1 MIILF
6 YKSREMSKMSSIT
19 ANVTDVT
26 RHFSEYLN
34 RAAYAGESF
43 VIVRGG
49 RALAELKPLPR
60 SKRISE
66 LASILSSLPK
76 LSEVEKR
83 GFKSDLVKIRK
94 SVAGEKNPWGA

>member
-1 MIILF
+1 MN
-6 YKSREMSKMSSIT
+6 SIT
-19 ANVTDVT
+19 ASVTDVT

-60 SKRISE
+60 SKKISE
-66 LASILSSLPK
+66 LASVLSSLPK
-76 LSEVEKR
+76 LSETEKQ
-83 GFKSDLVKIRK
+83 GFKADLAACRLL
-94 SVAGEKNPWGA
+94 

>member
-1 MIILF
+1 MN
-6 YKSREMSKMSSIT
+6 SIT

-66 LASILSSLPK
+66 LAAVFSSLPK
-76 LSEVEKR
+76 LSETEKK

-94 SVAGEKNPWGA
+94 SAVGERNPWDA

>member
-1 MIILF
+1 MN
-6 YKSREMSKMSSIT
+6 SIT

-60 SKRISE
+60 SKKISE
-66 LASILSSLPK
+66 LASVLSSLPK
-76 LSEVEKR
+76 LSETEKQE
-83 GFKSDLVKIRK
+83 FKSDLVKIRK
-94 SVAGEKNPWGA
+94 SAVGEKNPWDA

>member
-1 MIILF
+1 MKHDYLILQM
-6 YKSREMSKMSSIT
+6 KEGLQMNSIT

-43 VIVRGG
+43 VIVRRG

-60 SKRISE
+60 SKKISE
-66 LASILSSLPK
+66 LTSVLSSLPK
-76 LSEVEKR
+76 LSETEKQ
-83 GFKSDLVKIRK
+83 GFKADLAASRLL
-94 SVAGEKNPWGA
+94 